1 MADATN
7 GGVDDPRLKMA
18 NDLIGF
24 ANDSM
29 EAGADPLDIA
39 AAMRNAAA
47 NFSAFARA
55 RAGAEELTVQ
65 TIVEEFSHW
74 LAHYDVHHQQH
85 TQPMT
90 VLERLVRDA
99 KDIKTE

>member
-1 MADATN
+1 MADEASGAVT
-7 GGVDDPRLKMA
+7 DPRLKMA

-24 ANDSM
+24 ANERM
-29 EAGADPLDIA
+29 EDGADPLDIA

-65 TIVEEFSHW
+65 TVVEEFSHW
-74 LAHYDVHHQQH
+74 LAHYDAHHQQH
-85 TQPMT
+85 TQPLT
-90 VLERLVRDA
+90 LLERLVQDA
-99 KDIKTE
+99 KKE